1 MKDNDKLRQALL
13 MNFTVGKSTKYQAGQ
28 VLGWGRRTT
37 DKAVAEG
44 KMPVIDGP
52 KPTVLTAWLRK
63 KLQTEPT
70 SKSRRLG
77 GRRPEHNR

>member
-13 MNFTVGKSTKYQAGQ
+13 MNFTVGKYQAGQ

-52 KPTVLTAWLRK
+52 KPTVSTA
-63 KLQTEPT
+63 
-70 SKSRRLG
+70 S
-77 GRRPEHNR
+77 

>member
-13 MNFTVGKSTKYQAGQ
+13 MNFTVGKYEIPSRQ

-52 KPTVLTAWLRK
+52 KPTVSTAWLRK
-63 KLQTEPT
+63 KLQMEGT
-70 SKSRRLG
+70 
-77 GRRPEHNR
+77 